1 MRVARLWDDP
11 RIKEARAGNM
21 TPTSINGFLA
31 IVKDRP
37 SVSDEKTVKP
47 SAKAVKRSEIRDR
60 FAKLLQS
67 LEIEELEILDRAFD
81 GLWTKMY
88 DQVRDLVL
96 FEYEA
101 NADIINE
108 SYKQVV
114 CEAEER
120 RRRRY
125 RGRRADQWRTAPIFG
140 DLTGA
145 SGGWVQSTGGS

>member
-1 MRVARLWDDP
+1 M
-11 RIKEARAGNM
+11 K
-21 TPTSINGFLA
+21 
-31 IVKDRP
+31 
-37 SVSDEKTVKP
+37 SDID
-47 SAKAVKRSEIRDR
+47 SAKS
-60 FAKLLQS
+60 LQS
-67 LEIEELEILDRAFD
+67 LEVEELEILDRAFD

-96 FEYEA
+96 FEYEG

-120 RRRRY
+120 KRRRY

-145 SGGWVQSTGGS
+145 SGGWVQSTKGS